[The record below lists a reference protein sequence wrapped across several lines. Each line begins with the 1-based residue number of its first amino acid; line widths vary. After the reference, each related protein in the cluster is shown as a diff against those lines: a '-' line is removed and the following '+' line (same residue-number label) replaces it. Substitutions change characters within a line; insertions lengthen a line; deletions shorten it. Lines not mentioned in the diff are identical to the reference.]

1 MKRVLGII
9 GSPRRMGNCELMV
22 KEIAALLPEPA
33 ALSMVRLAEK
43 DIRPCKACYR
53 CLTGECPHQ
62 DDFRAV
68 LEAIVAADGVVVA
81 APVYLLGAHSSLQR
95 FLDRGL
101 QFFRR
106 IEALAGKPAVGV
118 ALAGVKDGE
127 GASLLGVENFI
138 RGMGMEVRGRAVVHA
153 ALPGE
158 ALLSED
164 GREAAA
170 RLAGA
175 LFARG
180 TLPAADPSCT
190 QCGGTFFEFRGGRR
204 VYCLLCGASGTVSF
218 GQGGDIRLATAAPA
232 HSWRGPES
240 RKTHGQWL
248 IGMKEKYRRD
258 RDRLKS
264 VVESYGGGTFI

>member
-22 KEIAALLPEPA
+22 KEIAARLPEPA
-33 ALSMVRLAEK
+33 ELSMVRLVEK

-53 CLTGECPHQ
+53 CLTGDCPHQ
-62 DDFRAV
+62 DDFGAV
-68 LEAIVAADGVVVA
+68 LDAIVAADGVIVA

-106 IEALAGKPAVGV
+106 IEALSGKPSVGV
-118 ALAGVKDGE
+118 ALAGVRDGE

-138 RGMGMEVRGRAVVHA
+138 RGMGMEVKGRAVVHA

-158 ALLSED
+158 ALLSEE
-164 GREAAA
+164 GKAAA
-170 RLAGA
+170 GRLAA
-175 LFARG
+175 TLFAAEAR
-180 TLPAADPSCT
+180 PSENPSCT
-190 QCGGTFFEFRGGRR
+190 QCGGTYFEFRGGNRI
-204 VYCLLCGASGTVSF
+204 YCLLCGASGTVSSE
-218 GQGGDIRLATAAPA
+218 GDSPRLSTTAPA

-240 RKTHGQWL
+240 RKTHIEWL
-248 IGMKEKYRRD
+248 IGMKEKFRRD
-258 RDRLKS
+258 RERLKS
-264 VVESYGGGTFI
+264 VAQSYSGGTFI